1 MSLSNKI
8 KLDELSADNE
18 ANKLIDCVKY
28 LNSFDTLDKLVDS
41 HEAFSKITT
50 IETSVSFALDKK
62 NIYSKLQPYNF
73 NDLISNL
80 LAFLSDQ
87 IGSNF
92 NYDIVKYSKKSQQTE
107 QTNSNERQ
115 LFILSSIFSILNDL
129 LPICVNFGLYFNSS
143 ESRLDPFFKLL
154 KNDRYIN
161 FMRSNDS
168 ASLGSLVY
176 DLNWMSKCSA
186 SFKFNWKSLNA
197 VETLFEL
204 NKKCPNYK
212 IDLYMIIS
220 NVATDTEI
228 EKYPEI
234 HESVDEFARLTI
246 DCINNPY
253 TRIKVEFNDEESNT
267 NQEFEVL
274 FTKSLICINGL
285 LLSLYQLSINDKL
298 KEEIFNKPGLKQA
311 LIKLVYE
318 GNDIERQNV
327 IQLLTQLSFESGV
340 RKSLANEK
348 ELIGFVEELLRK
360 NVFVYLKLKSSCE
373 SFLWN
378 LRKDEGKSLL
388 GSNFNFN
395 NKHIMISYN
404 TGIFFIYLFFAIF
417 V

>member
-1 MSLSNKI
+1 MTTSNKI
-8 KLDELSADNE
+8 KLDELSAEANNE

-41 HEAFSKITT
+41 NEAFSKITT
-50 IETSVSFALDKK
+50 IETSVSFVLDKK
-62 NIYSKLQPYNF
+62 YIYSKLLPYKF

-80 LAFLSDQ
+80 LAYLSDK
-87 IGSNF
+87 INSNF
-92 NYDIVKYSKKSQQTE
+92 DYHIVKCFKKSQQTE

-176 DLNWMSKCSA
+176 DLIWMSKCSA

-204 NKKCPNYK
+204 NKKCPNHK

-228 EKYPEI
+228 EKYSEI

-267 NQEFEVL
+267 NQEFEN
-274 FTKSLICINGL
+274 LI
-285 LLSLYQLSINDKL
+285 SIN
-298 KEEIFNKPGLKQA
+298 Q
-311 LIKLVYE
+311 
-318 GNDIERQNV
+318 
-327 IQLLTQLSFESGV
+327 
-340 RKSLANEK
+340 
-348 ELIGFVEELLRK
+348 
-360 NVFVYLKLKSSCE
+360 
-373 SFLWN
+373 
-378 LRKDEGKSLL
+378 
-388 GSNFNFN
+388 
-395 NKHIMISYN
+395 
-404 TGIFFIYLFFAIF
+404 
-417 V
+417 